1 MKNLTTW
8 ADVKDNI
15 LTTEEKSECD
25 NWLSELGILMDKLDS
40 GKITEKEYLKLC
52 FELDKKYN
60 LAEENDADFYLE
72 TENNEVEISDSEE
85 NHFIGQIAVP
95 F

>member
-15 LTTEEKSECD
+15 LTAEEKSECD

-40 GKITEKEYLKLC
+40 GEITEKKYLKRC

-60 LAEENDADFYLE
+60 LAEENDADFYLA
-72 TENNEVEISDSEE
+72 TENDEVEISDSEE

-95 F
+95 L